1 MNIIWWN
8 VNGIRAVVKKDFF
21 DSIPSLNPDMLCL
34 QKTKAQDNEVENA
47 LLPLNVYQLNCN
59 LADKKG
65 YSGTALLNKS
75 DSIKISHDM
84 GIIEHDTEGPVL

>member
-1 MNIIWWN
+1 MNIISWN

-21 DSIPSLNPDMLCL
+21 DSITSLNPDMLCL

-59 LADKKG
+59 LEDKNDIP
-65 YSGTALLNKS
+65 LN
-75 DSIKISHDM
+75 
-84 GIIEHDTEGPVL
+84 L

>member
-1 MNIIWWN
+1 MNIISWN

-21 DSIPSLNPDMLCL
+21 DSITSLNPDMLCL

-59 LADKKG
+59 LEDINDIP
-65 YSGTALLNKS
+65 LN
-75 DSIKISHDM
+75 
-84 GIIEHDTEGPVL
+84 L